1 MNAQRRLAIL
11 RLVFWAAAI
20 FAFVMAIIPH
30 PPHLPGEPSD
40 KVQHIMAFL
49 VLGGLAA
56 LAYPVS
62 KPLLLGAG
70 LSLFGALIELVQY
83 IPALHRDSDPVDWIA
98 DTIAAALVLLIINR
112 LRARRREAVAD
123 QG

>member
-1 MNAQRRLAIL
+1 MNSQRRLAML

-30 PPHLPGEPSD
+30 PPHLPGAPSD
-40 KVQHIMAFL
+40 KIQHIMAFL
-49 VLGGLAA
+49 VLGGLAT
-56 LAYPVS
+56 LAYPLS

-83 IPALHRDSDPVDWIA
+83 IPSLHRDSDPVDWIA
-98 DTIAAALVLLIINR
+98 DTIAAAVVLLFINR
-112 LRARRREAVAD
+112 LRARRKESVAD